1 MGNPNYQL
9 TKAERAEMIR
19 AHAGLV
25 TALVSK
31 DADALE
37 VQLKSIVREQ
47 SEASRGDVK
56 AFAGR
61 MAKQVEA
68 GAIVTRHLLMSL
80 APRLDVTEAEAHALL
95 ASIYADDSITDQ
107 MND

>member
-1 MGNPNYQL
+1 MGNPNYHL
-9 TKAERAEMIR
+9 TKHERAAMIR

-25 TALVSK
+25 TALLGK
-31 DADALE
+31 DPDALDG
-37 VQLKSIVREQ
+37 QLKSIVREQ

-80 APRLDVTEAEAHALL
+80 APRLDMTEAEAHELL
-95 ASIYADDSITDQ
+95 ATIYADDSITDQ
-107 MND
+107 MNE

>member
-1 MGNPNYQL
+1 MVNPKYHL
-9 TKAERAEMIR
+9 SKTERAEMIR

-31 DADALE
+31 DPKAFE
-37 VQLKSIVREQ
+37 VQLMAIVREQ
-47 SEASRGDVK
+47 SEASRGEVK
-56 AFAGR
+56 VFAGR

-80 APRLDVTEAEAHALL
+80 APRLDMTEAEAHALF
-95 ASIYADDSITDQ
+95 ASTYADDSIEYSLL
-107 MND
+107 

>member
-1 MGNPNYQL
+1 MSNPTNHL
-9 TKAERAEMIR
+9 TKSERAEMIR

-31 DADALE
+31 DPDALDG
-37 VQLKSIVREQ
+37 QLKSILREQ
-47 SEASRGDVK
+47 SEASRGDVT

-80 APRLDVTEAEAHALL
+80 APRLDMTEGDAHELF
-95 ASIYADDSITDQ
+95 ASIYADDSITDG
-107 MND
+107 MSE

>member
-1 MGNPNYQL
+1 MGNPDYHL
-9 TKAERAEMIR
+9 TKHERAEMIR

-25 TALVSK
+25 PALVGK
-31 DADALE
+31 DPDA
-37 VQLKSIVREQ
+37 VDGQLKSILREQ

-80 APRLDVTEAEAHALL
+80 APRLDMTEAEAHGLF
-95 ASIYADDSITDQ
+95 ASIYADDSITHL
-107 MND
+107 MSE

>member
-1 MGNPNYQL
+1 MGNPNYHL
-9 TKAERAEMIR
+9 TKHERAAMIR

-25 TALVSK
+25 TALLGK
-31 DADALE
+31 DPDALDG
-37 VQLKSIVREQ
+37 QLKSIVREQ

-80 APRLDVTEAEAHALL
+80 APRLDMTEAEAQELL
-95 ASIYADDSITDQ
+95 ATIYADDSITDQ
-107 MND
+107 MNE

>member
-1 MGNPNYQL
+1 MVNPNYHL
-9 TKAERAEMIR
+9 SRHERAEMIR

-25 TALVSK
+25 TAVVGK
-31 DADALE
+31 DPDALDG
-37 VQLKSIVREQ
+37 QLKSILREQ

-80 APRLDVTEAEAHALL
+80 APRLDMTEAEAHEVF
-95 ASIYADDSITDQ
+95 ASIYADDSILDQ
-107 MND
+107 MSE

>member
-1 MGNPNYQL
+1 MTDPRYHL
-9 TKAERAEMIR
+9 TKHERAEMIR

-31 DADALE
+31 DADALDS
-37 VQLKSIVREQ
+37 QLKAILVEQ
-47 SEASRGDVK
+47 STASHGDVK

-68 GAIVTRHLLMSL
+68 GALVTRHLLMSL
-80 APRLDVTEAEAHALL
+80 APRLDMTESEAHELFA
-95 ASIYADDSITDQ
+95 AVYAGDDLTDL
-107 MND
+107 MPE

>member
-1 MGNPNYQL
+1 MGNPNYHL
-9 TKAERAEMIR
+9 TKHERAEMIR

-25 TALVSK
+25 TALVGN
-31 DADALE
+31 DPDALDR
-37 VQLKSIVREQ
+37 QLKSIVREQ
-47 SEASRGDVK
+47 SEASPGDVK

-80 APRLDVTEAEAHALL
+80 APRLEMTEAEAHELF
-95 ASIYADDSITDQ
+95 ASIYAADSITDL
-107 MND
+107 MSE

>member
-1 MGNPNYQL
+1 M
-9 TKAERAEMIR
+9 
-19 AHAGLV
+19 
-25 TALVSK
+25 SK
-31 DADALE
+31 DPDALE

-56 AFAGR
+56 VLAGR

-80 APRLDVTEAEAHALL
+80 APRLDMTESEAHAIF
-95 ASIYADDSITDQ
+95 ASTYADDSITDL
-107 MND
+107 MHE